1 MKERMKE
8 SYTKGLAIHGDPE
21 SCVVRRKADDEVL
34 TGARTGVVLSRE
46 INRFR
51 APTQLR
57 YAEGNTAG
65 VAIAR
70 RSSGPA
76 RSETRSTCG
85 TFMRENW
92 EIPQRPRVASWAASG
107 RPKAVRR

>member
-1 MKERMKE
+1 MKE

-34 TGARTGVVLSRE
+34 TGARMGTVLSRE
-46 INRFR
+46 IRLFR
-51 APTQLR
+51 APTLLSN
-57 YAEGNTAG
+57 AEGNTDG

-76 RSETRSTCG
+76 RSETRCTRG
-85 TFMRENW
+85 TFMRKNW
-92 EIPQRPRVASWAASG
+92 EIPQPPRVASWAASG
-107 RPKAVRR
+107 RPGAVRR